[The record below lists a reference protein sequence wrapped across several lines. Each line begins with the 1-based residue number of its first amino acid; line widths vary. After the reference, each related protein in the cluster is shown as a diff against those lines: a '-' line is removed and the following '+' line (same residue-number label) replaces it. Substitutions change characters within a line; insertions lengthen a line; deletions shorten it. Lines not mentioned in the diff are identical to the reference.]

1 MISLKGTIK
10 VGCVCVCVGGEGYYL
25 CAMCVC
31 VGGKGCYLCAMCVC
45 VHMLLYL

>member
-1 MISLKGTIK
+1 M
-10 VGCVCVCVGGEGYYL
+10 CVGGEGYYL

-45 VHMLLYL
+45 VCAHVTISVRGKKRNLAYN